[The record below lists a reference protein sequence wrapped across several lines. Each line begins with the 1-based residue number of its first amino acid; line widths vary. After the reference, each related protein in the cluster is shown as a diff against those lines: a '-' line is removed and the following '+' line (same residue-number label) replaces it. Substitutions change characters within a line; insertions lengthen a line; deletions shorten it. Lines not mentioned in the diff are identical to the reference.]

1 MSSLPTPN
9 STANGSSAAANGT
22 GNGTVKGSSAA
33 SAVPNGHVGGPLA
46 EYAALFAPS
55 AWDALADLFEIE
67 NRKVYCIPEPSTL
80 EVGLQA
86 GLTALKTP
94 LCSGIDKGQCSVD
107 CPVCC
112 DAGRA
117 LAAGLPY
124 SHQAHSKL
132 ICRISGERMDEN
144 NRPMALPNGSVYSSN
159 ALKAMAAASE
169 PGGVVTCMRTGE
181 SFDIGELR
189 SVFII

>member
-1 MSSLPTPN
+1 M
-9 STANGSSAAANGT
+9 
-22 GNGTVKGSSAA
+22 
-33 SAVPNGHVGGPLA
+33 
-46 EYAALFAPS
+46 
-55 AWDALADLFEIE
+55 
-67 NRKVYCIPEPSTL
+67 YCIPEPSTL

-117 LAAGLPY
+117 LAAGLPF

-132 ICRISGERMDEN
+132 ICRISGAYVYKFYFFFTTQQGCVSRSQSAAGMMQPGERMDEN

-181 SFDIGELR
+181 SFNIGELR